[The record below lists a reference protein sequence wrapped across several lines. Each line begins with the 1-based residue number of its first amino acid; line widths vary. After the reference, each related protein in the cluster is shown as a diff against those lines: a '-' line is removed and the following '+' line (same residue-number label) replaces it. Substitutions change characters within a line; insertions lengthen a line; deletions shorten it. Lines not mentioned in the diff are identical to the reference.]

1 MGSTE
6 IKKKRK
12 TKSGDP
18 ATKNKKWKFERQMQ
32 FLLPYLQ
39 ERATKTN
46 FDDTASVTSDDTFPE
61 QEHVSVT
68 SPQSSNSSI
77 TKTITA
83 RKKNIQ
89 KQSPSVA
96 QVLNNYLDRSSAR
109 LESQTENPIKSFF
122 KAMVD
127 TVITLPSDLQI
138 KAKNKVFAIV
148 SELEYENF
156 QRKTTSSKD
165 QASVLTN
172 SSNVSCDFEKQLIIQ
187 VHLPALKD

>member
-1 MGSTE
+1 M
-6 IKKKRK
+6 
-12 TKSGDP
+12 
-18 ATKNKKWKFERQMQ
+18 A
-32 FLLPYLQ
+32 
-39 ERATKTN
+39 
-46 FDDTASVTSDDTFPE
+46 
-61 QEHVSVT
+61 
-68 SPQSSNSSI
+68 
-77 TKTITA
+77 
-83 RKKNIQ
+83 
-89 KQSPSVA
+89 
-96 QVLNNYLDRSSAR
+96 
-109 LESQTENPIKSFF
+109 
-122 KAMVD
+122 D

>member
-1 MGSTE
+1 M
-6 IKKKRK
+6 
-12 TKSGDP
+12 
-18 ATKNKKWKFERQMQ
+18 
-32 FLLPYLQ
+32 
-39 ERATKTN
+39 
-46 FDDTASVTSDDTFPE
+46 
-61 QEHVSVT
+61 
-68 SPQSSNSSI
+68 
-77 TKTITA
+77 
-83 RKKNIQ
+83 
-89 KQSPSVA
+89 
-96 QVLNNYLDRSSAR
+96 DRSSAR